1 MTALMPWLGL
11 GLLLLAGLGV
21 VFTGI
26 PAAVV
31 LLATACFGVAIGS
44 VSGDVPVQLLG
55 VLPERL
61 INLLENDLLQAIP
74 LYVLMGALIN
84 RLPLADALYRCCI
97 AIIPGP
103 AAPVVSGFVLGALLG
118 PMNGSVGASVLA
130 LSRVAEPRLAASG
143 IALPRRAAI
152 ITVASTLGVVVPP
165 SLVLI
170 LLGDAMLNAHTIAV
184 TATGREDRVINTQDV
199 FHGALVPAG
208 LYLAACLLL
217 GWWFNRRREP
227 GETTAPSATPR
238 PTVQQAVLA
247 AVTVLAILILLG
259 GVAAGYFYAVEAAAM
274 GGFTLLI
281 AGLVSGR
288 LPLAVL
294 NDVLRDVLTL
304 TGALFFLLVAATTL
318 TLVLRIL
325 GTDQLV
331 AAWIAAI
338 PGGTLTAT
346 LIVLAAIGLSAL
358 VLDAFEIIF
367 VVVPIVI
374 PPLLIR
380 VADARWIAVLVLLAL
395 QASFLNPLI
404 GYAVM
409 MTRTVLK
416 QPIPFP
422 ALLRS
427 LLPYLFAQA
436 ALLLAVLLMPQ
447 LTHVGETAADR
458 SRKPPAISDR
468 DLEKRF
474 EQMLPPIEPP
484 PDIAAW
490 QITKRGRHR
499 ASPAIVSRDFASA
512 LRTITDHEGL
522 EGVFGDLPPQIFIVA
537 EGVNG
542 SQHLLVIGIL
552 GRFFGVDL
560 IGRLQTRVHDRLT
573 ERAQLH
579 AIRDQA
585 FQGLRVAGSRNAPAL
600 RRWRNRRRPARSL
613 CNCSAARST
622 WRG

>member
-1 MTALMPWLGL
+1 MTELMPWLGL
-11 GLLLLAGLGV
+11 SLFLLVGLGV
-21 VFTGI
+21 VFTGV

-31 LLATACFGVAIGS
+31 LLVAACFGAFAGAI
-44 VSGDVPVQLLG
+44 SGDVPVHLLG
-55 VLPERL
+55 ALPERL

-74 LYVLMGALIN
+74 LYVLMGTLIN
-84 RLPLADALYRCCI
+84 RLPLADALYRCFL
-97 AIIPGP
+97 AILPGP
-103 AAPVVSGFVLGALLG
+103 AAPVVSGIALGALLG

-143 IALPRRAAI
+143 ISLPRRAAI

-184 TATGREDRVINTQDV
+184 TVTARDDRVINTQDV

-208 LYLAACLLL
+208 LYFAACLII
-217 GWWFNRRREP
+217 GWWFNRQSKP
-227 GETTAPSATPR
+227 GEGAPLKTVPR
-238 PTVQQAVLA
+238 PTIQQAVLA

-259 GVAAGYFYAVEAAAM
+259 GVAAGYFYAVEAAAT
-274 GGFTLLI
+274 GGFILLVT
-281 AGLVSGR
+281 GFVSGR
-288 LPLAVL
+288 LPLPIL
-294 NDVLRDVLTL
+294 NEILREALAL

-331 AAWIAAI
+331 AGWIAAI
-338 PGGTLTAT
+338 PGGTLGAT
-346 LIVLAAIGLSAL
+346 LIVLAGIALSAL

-380 VADARWIAVLVLLAL
+380 VADARWVAVLVLLAL
-395 QASFLNPLI
+395 QASFINPMI

-416 QPIPFP
+416 QAIPFP

-436 ALLLAVLLMPQ
+436 ALLLAVLLLPQ
-447 LTHVGETAADR
+447 LTHVGEGAADL

-468 DLEKRF
+468 DLERRF
-474 EQMLPPIEPP
+474 EQMLQPAEPQPVEIE
-484 PDIAAW
+484 
-490 QITKRGRHR
+490 
-499 ASPAIVSRDFASA
+499 SP
-512 LRTITDHEGL
+512 GK
-522 EGVFGDLPPQIFIVA
+522 
-537 EGVNG
+537 
-542 SQHLLVIGIL
+542 
-552 GRFFGVDL
+552 
-560 IGRLQTRVHDRLT
+560 
-573 ERAQLH
+573 
-579 AIRDQA
+579 
-585 FQGLRVAGSRNAPAL
+585 
-600 RRWRNRRRPARSL
+600 
-613 CNCSAARST
+613 
-622 WRG
+622 

>member
-1 MTALMPWLGL
+1 MPWLGL
-11 GLLLLAGLGV
+11 GLLMLVGLGV

-31 LLATACFGVAIGS
+31 LLATACFGAAIGAL
-44 VSGDVPVQLLG
+44 SGGVPIQLLG
-55 VLPERL
+55 ALPERL

-84 RLPLADALYRCCI
+84 RLPLADALYRCCL

-103 AAPVVSGFVLGALLG
+103 AAPVVSGFVLGALIG

-143 IALPRRAAI
+143 VPLPRRAAI

-199 FHGALVPAG
+199 FHGALAPAG
-208 LYLAACLLL
+208 LYLASCLLL
-217 GWWFNRRREP
+217 GWWFNRRAKP
-227 GETTAPSATPR
+227 GEAATAPPR
-238 PTVQQAVLA
+238 PTVRQAILA
-247 AVTVLAILILLG
+247 TVTVLAILILLG

-274 GGFTLLI
+274 GGFILLL
-281 AGLVSGR
+281 AGLISGR
-288 LPLAVL
+288 LPLPVL
-294 NDVLRDVLTL
+294 NEVLCEALAL

-331 AAWIAAI
+331 AGWIAAI
-338 PGGTLTAT
+338 PGGTFSAT
-346 LIVLAAIGLSAL
+346 VIALAGIGLSAL

-380 VADARWIAVLVLLAL
+380 VADARWVAVLVLLAL
-395 QASFLNPLI
+395 QTSFINPLI

-416 QPIPFP
+416 QTIPFP

-436 ALLLAVLLMPQ
+436 ALLLAVLLIPQ
-447 LTHVGETAADR
+447 LTHVGEGASDE
-458 SRKPPAISDR
+458 SRKPPAISNQE
-468 DLEKRF
+468 LEKRF
-474 EQMLPPIEPP
+474 EQMIQPAQPP
-484 PDIAAW
+484 PLDV
-490 QITKRGRHR
+490 TPGR
-499 ASPAIVSRDFASA
+499 
-512 LRTITDHEGL
+512 
-522 EGVFGDLPPQIFIVA
+522 
-537 EGVNG
+537 
-542 SQHLLVIGIL
+542 
-552 GRFFGVDL
+552 
-560 IGRLQTRVHDRLT
+560 
-573 ERAQLH
+573 
-579 AIRDQA
+579 
-585 FQGLRVAGSRNAPAL
+585 
-600 RRWRNRRRPARSL
+600 
-613 CNCSAARST
+613 
-622 WRG
+622 

>member
-1 MTALMPWLGL
+1 MAALMQWLGL
-11 GLLLLAGLGV
+11 GLLALVGLGV

-31 LLATACFGVAIGS
+31 LLATACLGAAVGAL
-44 VSGDVPVQLLG
+44 SGDVPVQLLG

-61 INLLENDLLQAIP
+61 INLLESDLLQAIP

-84 RLPLADALYRCCI
+84 RLPLADALYRCGL
-97 AIIPGP
+97 AILPGRS
-103 AAPVVSGFVLGALLG
+103 APVVSGIALGAFLG

-143 IALPRRAAI
+143 IALADRAAI

-199 FHGALVPAG
+199 FHGALAPAG

-217 GWWFNRRREP
+217 GWWFNRKAKP
-227 GETTAPSATPR
+227 GEGAKPNATPR
-238 PTVQQAVLA
+238 PTLQQAVLA
-247 AVTVLAILILLG
+247 TVTVLAILVLLG
-259 GVAAGYFYAVEAAAM
+259 GVATGYFYAVEAAAM
-274 GGFTLLI
+274 GGFTLLL

-288 LPLAVL
+288 LPLPIL
-294 NDVLRDVLTL
+294 NEVLRDVLTM

-331 AAWIAAI
+331 AGWIAAI

-346 LIVLAAIGLSAL
+346 VIVLAGIGLSAL

-380 VADARWIAVLVLLAL
+380 VADARWVAVLVLLAL

-409 MTRTVLK
+409 MTRTVLR
-416 QPIPFP
+416 QAIPFP

-447 LTHVGETAADR
+447 LTHLGEGTADR
-458 SRKPPAISDR
+458 SRKSPAISNQE
-468 DLEKRF
+468 LEKRF
-474 EQMLPPIEPP
+474 DEMLQLAEPP
-484 PDIAAW
+484 PLNMEP
-490 QITKRGRHR
+490 GR
-499 ASPAIVSRDFASA
+499 
-512 LRTITDHEGL
+512 
-522 EGVFGDLPPQIFIVA
+522 
-537 EGVNG
+537 
-542 SQHLLVIGIL
+542 
-552 GRFFGVDL
+552 
-560 IGRLQTRVHDRLT
+560 
-573 ERAQLH
+573 
-579 AIRDQA
+579 
-585 FQGLRVAGSRNAPAL
+585 
-600 RRWRNRRRPARSL
+600 
-613 CNCSAARST
+613 
-622 WRG
+622 

>member
-1 MTALMPWLGL
+1 MTAMMPWLGL

-21 VFTGI
+21 AFTGI

-31 LLATACFGVAIGS
+31 LLATACFGAAIGS
-44 VSGDVPVQLLG
+44 LSADVPVQLLG

-84 RLPLADALYRCCI
+84 RLPIADALYRCCL
-97 AIIPGP
+97 AILPGP
-103 AAPVVSGFVLGALLG
+103 AGPVVSGFVLGALLG

-184 TATGREDRVINTQDV
+184 TATGRDDRVINTQDV
-199 FHGALVPAG
+199 FHGALMPAG

-217 GWWFNRRREP
+217 GWWFNRRREAS
-227 GETTAPSATPR
+227 ETAAPSAPPR
-238 PTVQQAVLA
+238 PTLQQAVLA
-247 AVTVLAILILLG
+247 AVTVLAILTLLG
-259 GVAAGYFYAVEAAAM
+259 GVAVGYFYAVEAAAM
-274 GGFTLLI
+274 GGFTLLV

-288 LPLAVL
+288 LPLPVL
-294 NDVLRDVLTL
+294 NEVLRDVLTL

-338 PGGTLTAT
+338 PGGTLSAT
-346 LIVLAAIGLSAL
+346 LIVLAGIGLSAL

-367 VVVPIVI
+367 VVVPIVV

-436 ALLLAVLLMPQ
+436 ALLLAVLLLPQ
-447 LTHVGETAADR
+447 LTHVGETDADR
-458 SRKPPAISDR
+458 SRKPPAMSDQELQR
-468 DLEKRF
+468 RLD
-474 EQMLPPIEPP
+474 QMLPPIEPP
-484 PDIAAW
+484 PDVAP
-490 QITKRGRHR
+490 GR
-499 ASPAIVSRDFASA
+499 
-512 LRTITDHEGL
+512 
-522 EGVFGDLPPQIFIVA
+522 
-537 EGVNG
+537 
-542 SQHLLVIGIL
+542 
-552 GRFFGVDL
+552 
-560 IGRLQTRVHDRLT
+560 
-573 ERAQLH
+573 
-579 AIRDQA
+579 
-585 FQGLRVAGSRNAPAL
+585 
-600 RRWRNRRRPARSL
+600 
-613 CNCSAARST
+613 
-622 WRG
+622 